1 MEGAAIHNWVI
12 IIYNM
17 RIIVC
22 RWMDIVALPILPRKQ
37 HSLQYF
43 FFRVEMRSQVS
54 PTTDHHRPVQVD
66 CRAQEAAISREKRL
80 KGKM

>member
-43 FFRVEMRSQVS
+43 FFRVKRDLRFP
-54 PTTDHHRPVQVD
+54 PTTDHHRLVEVD